1 MHAGRANTLC
11 YIFNVRADSY
21 ILPECLVKPGSFGGL
36 MALYEANFIKLNQLI
51 GGLAS
56 ATGSGISSAIDDCD
70 LHLTIE
76 SITRHTLELRLT
88 YLFVDETTGHVA
100 EPDLL
105 AKVYFD
111 ARMVE
116 VTGWKNAQRHQLLR
130 QFDLSFTRP
139 LDWYWV
145 RNNMLG
151 KWLDYLL
158 DQGHGFALGSVETES
173 AS

>member
-1 MHAGRANTLC
+1 
-11 YIFNVRADSY
+11 VRADSY

-51 GGLAS
+51 EELSSCAGAGM
-56 ATGSGISSAIDDCD
+56 SSAIDDCD
-70 LHLTIE
+70 LYLSVETR
-76 SITRHTLELRLT
+76 TRHTIELRLT
-88 YLFVDETTGHVA
+88 YLFPDAITGEVA

-116 VTGWKNAQRHQLLR
+116 VAGWKNAHRHQLLR
-130 QFDLSFTRP
+130 QFDLSYERP

-158 DQGHGFALGSVETES
+158 DQGHKFDP
-173 AS
+173 ASLISS